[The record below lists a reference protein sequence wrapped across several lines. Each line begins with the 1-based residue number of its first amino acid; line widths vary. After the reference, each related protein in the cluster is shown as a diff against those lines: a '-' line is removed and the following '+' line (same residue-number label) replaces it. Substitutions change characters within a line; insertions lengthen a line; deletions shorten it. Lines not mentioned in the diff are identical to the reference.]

1 MEAQNNQHETQ
12 PASAAKAPVVTSC
25 RKKKS
30 DDATFLQDVKDH
42 IDEFI
47 HASMDEHK
55 TCFTKTIK
63 KMFGMSK
70 VVAERNSNSEGVESS
85 LPPDN
90 NSQLEYLIAI
100 CSFSSLISVSATMGF
115 SG

>member
-30 DDATFLQDVKDH
+30 DDATILQD
-42 IDEFI
+42 
-47 HASMDEHK
+47 
-55 TCFTKTIK
+55 
-63 KMFGMSK
+63 MFGMSK

-85 LPPDN
+85 LPL
-90 NSQLEYLIAI
+90 QTTIAN
-100 CSFSSLISVSATMGF
+100 
-115 SG
+115 